1 MQWVYVLLAT
11 ALTFVALM
19 HIDDRRRSPENP
31 GLTTSAKVAIG
42 FVIFL
47 IFAVIFY
54 YFDDPSSAES
64 SKRGGGVEQV
74 TEASRIRNIREDC
87 HDGIAPF

>member
-1 MQWVYVLLAT
+1 MY
-11 ALTFVALM
+11 
-19 HIDDRRRSPENP
+19 IDDRRRSPENS
-31 GLTTSAKVAIG
+31 GLTTSAKVAIA

-47 IFAVIFY
+47 IFSVIFY
-54 YFDDPSSAES
+54 YFDDSSAAD
-64 SKRGGGVEQV
+64 SKRGTGGGGVEQV